1 LCALFVLYSLPAH
14 AAPSST
20 DKAMATQ
27 LYDDAETLMQSKD
40 FAGACPK
47 YAESQR
53 LDPQLGV
60 LLHLAD
66 CYEKAGKT
74 ASAWA
79 SFKDAIEVAARRNAS
94 GVNEPRERI
103 ARDRA
108 EALAAKLSRITIK
121 VTKPDLVGLEVT
133 QDGQVVGRAI
143 WGSAAPVDPGV
154 HTVTAK
160 APGNKTWTKEIKLG
174 PDGAK
179 ETVVVPSLEIE
190 AATPAPVVAPA
201 PETLPVQGAVSTAGF
216 ETAPGASSQRTIAY
230 VVGGVGVVGLVA
242 GTVFG
247 LTRSSAVSERDGICP
262 SNRCTRDESNRIDDL
277 TSKAKS
283 DAMLSNIA
291 FGIGGAALVGGV
303 VLFLTARPSQPAK
316 AAAVTRIHPWGGA
329 GSAGLAVGGE
339 W

>member
-143 WGSAAPVDPGV
+143 RKS
-154 HTVTAK
+154 
-160 APGNKTWTKEIKLG
+160 
-174 PDGAK
+174 
-179 ETVVVPSLEIE
+179 VV
-190 AATPAPVVAPA
+190 
-201 PETLPVQGAVSTAGF
+201 
-216 ETAPGASSQRTIAY
+216 
-230 VVGGVGVVGLVA
+230 
-242 GTVFG
+242 
-247 LTRSSAVSERDGICP
+247 
-262 SNRCTRDESNRIDDL
+262 
-277 TSKAKS
+277 
-283 DAMLSNIA
+283 
-291 FGIGGAALVGGV
+291 
-303 VLFLTARPSQPAK
+303 
-316 AAAVTRIHPWGGA
+316 
-329 GSAGLAVGGE
+329 
-339 W
+339 